1 MGLFIARISRG
12 RTIREFTLGTL
23 FVPTAAG
30 MVWICL
36 FGGNALHM
44 ELSAEGGVG
53 TAGILELVR
62 GGELEMA
69 LYGTIDRLSDVA
81 WLTWGMSALATC
93 LLATWFVTS
102 SDSATLVISTML
114 SMGSTQPPRRLRIF
128 WGAAI
133 GTVAAVLLLAGG
145 LQALQ
150 AASVAAALPVSVVL
164 FAILIG
170 VLKALRGDTPGEP
183 PAT

>member
-1 MGLFIARISRG
+1 M
-12 RTIREFTLGTL
+12 GTL
-23 FVPTAAG
+23 FVPTVAG

-62 GGELEMA
+62 VGELEAA
-69 LYGTIDRLSDVA
+69 LYGTIDRLSDIA
-81 WLTWGMSALATC
+81 WLGWVMSALATI
-93 LLATWFVTS
+93 LLATWFITS
-102 SDSATLVISTML
+102 SDSATLVIATML
-114 SMGSTQPPRRLRIF
+114 SMGDTQPPRGLRVF

-145 LQALQ
+145 LQGLQ

-164 FAILIG
+164 LAILVG
-170 VLKALRGDTPGEP
+170 VVKALLGDSPESPEAPDP
-183 PAT
+183 P

>member
-1 MGLFIARISRG
+1 M
-12 RTIREFTLGTL
+12 GTL

-44 ELSAEGGVG
+44 ELTAASGVG

-62 GGELEMA
+62 AGELEAA
-69 LYGTIDRLSDVA
+69 LYGTIDRLSDIA
-81 WLTWGMSALATC
+81 WLGWLMSALATV
-93 LLATWFVTS
+93 LLATWFITS
-102 SDSATLVISTML
+102 SDSATLVIATML
-114 SMGSTQPPRRLRIF
+114 SMGDTQPPRGLRVF

-133 GTVAAVLLLAGG
+133 GTVAGVLLLAGG
-145 LQALQ
+145 LQGLQ

-164 FAILIG
+164 LAILVG
-170 VLKALRGDTPGEP
+170 VVKALLADSPESPEAPDP
-183 PAT
+183 P